1 MGLCAPKSANHC
13 LEAASV
19 DAEKLARVVIA
30 SLEGALLIS
39 RLEKDESP
47 LREVRQPLDGYLEQN
62 VRAKRLGAHP

>member
-1 MGLCAPKSANHC
+1 M
-13 LEAASV
+13 